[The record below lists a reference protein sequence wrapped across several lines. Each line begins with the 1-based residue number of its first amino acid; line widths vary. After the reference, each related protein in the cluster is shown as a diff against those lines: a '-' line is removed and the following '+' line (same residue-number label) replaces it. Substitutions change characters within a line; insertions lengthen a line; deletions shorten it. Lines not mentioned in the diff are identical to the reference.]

1 MGSTGRVDPADN
13 FEMEPILN
21 QILRTHTPSFDLK
34 VFYLRLIN
42 YHQSSDQSTLD
53 CLTLNLIPVNPLTIT
68 KANSSPDSDSGS
80 GLDCV
85 SCSLRQDRVDNTSHE
100 STFISTDSLRINGGI
115 QFEVLNGE
123 EVLVMGTLEPCDGG
137 STWIMNCRATSG
149 FTKLGSD
156 EGAFL
161 MAELYV
167 AGCLEGIPV
176 ILMQSLD
183 LGVVKDMQ
191 TLGTQ
196 ASSGYRCYK
205 PGDDEDFDYSSC
217 YHKTEYTDYEDEG
230 ELSWFN
236 AGVKVGVG
244 IGLGIFL
251 GLGIGVGVLAQSYQS
266 TARSFRRR
274 LF

>member
-13 FEMEPILN
+13 FGMEPILN
-21 QILRTHTPSFDLK
+21 QNLQTHTPSFHVK

-42 YHQSSDQSTLD
+42 YHQLSDQSTLD
-53 CLTLNLIPVNPLTIT
+53 CLTLNLIP
-68 KANSSPDSDSGS
+68 ANSNSHSHSHSGS

-85 SCSLRQDRVDNTSHE
+85 SCSLRQDRVDKTSHE

-115 QFEVLNGE
+115 HFEVLNGE
-123 EVLVMGTLEPCDGG
+123 EVLLAGTFDPCDGG
-137 STWIMNCRATSG
+137 STWVMNCRAASG

-156 EGAFL
+156 EDAFP

-196 ASSGYRCYK
+196 VLFLHLHWYNALIILVGLFNLTLVSGLYIILNC
-205 PGDDEDFDYSSC
+205 
-217 YHKTEYTDYEDEG
+217 
-230 ELSWFN
+230 
-236 AGVKVGVG
+236 
-244 IGLGIFL
+244 
-251 GLGIGVGVLAQSYQS
+251 
-266 TARSFRRR
+266 
-274 LF
+274 

>member
-13 FEMEPILN
+13 FAMEPILN
-21 QILRTHTPSFDLK
+21 QNLQTHTPSFDVK

-53 CLTLNLIPVNPLTIT
+53 CLTLNLIPVNPFTIN
-68 KANSSPDSDSGS
+68 KANSKSDSDFGS

-123 EVLVMGTLEPCDGG
+123 EVLLTGTLDPCDGG
-137 STWIMNCRATSG
+137 STWVMNCRAASG

-156 EGAFL
+156 EDAFP

-196 ASSGYRCYK
+196 VLFLHLHWY
-205 PGDDEDFDYSSC
+205 
-217 YHKTEYTDYEDEG
+217 
-230 ELSWFN
+230 N
-236 AGVKVGVG
+236 ALIILVG
-244 IGLGIFL
+244 
-251 GLGIGVGVLAQSYQS
+251 
-266 TARSFRRR
+266 
-274 LF
+274 LFYLI